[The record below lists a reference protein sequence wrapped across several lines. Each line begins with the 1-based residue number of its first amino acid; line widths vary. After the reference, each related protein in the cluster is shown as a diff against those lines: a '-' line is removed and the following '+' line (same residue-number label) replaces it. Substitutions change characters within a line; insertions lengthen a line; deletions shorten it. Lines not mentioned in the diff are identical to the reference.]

1 MRTCNAESQK
11 MSAKGSSTSYYSM
24 TGHHRIS
31 IARKEKAGSRLVFSL
46 IGLRDARRKYIQCRE
61 PKTGSKR
68 FNSIVKTI
76 NIVNL
81 GTIYAGHLILF
92 PCSVIRTEHNC
103 GSHKFLFILELTII
117 KLRI

>member
-46 IGLRDARRKYIQCRE
+46 IGLRDARRKYNAE
-61 PKTGSKR
+61 SPKQGAKGS
-68 FNSIVKTI
+68 
-76 NIVNL
+76 
-81 GTIYAGHLILF
+81 IL
-92 PCSVIRTEHNC
+92 
-103 GSHKFLFILELTII
+103 L
-117 KLRI
+117 